1 MKENLEQQILAV
13 AEELFIANGF
23 DGTSTTMIAQKVGCN
38 QALIHYYFRT
48 KENLFQQ
55 IFVRKFEATITHL
68 LEPLTSELPFNEK
81 ITNCINIYFDLLQ
94 NNRQLPSC
102 IINELAFNPQRREFI
117 RNRFIKNSI
126 RQNVYYRFSET
137 IKNEIQQGNIR
148 PIQPFDLILNII
160 SLCLFIFITLPIY
173 TDLLERTPDQVND
186 YINHRRQE
194 IITQIITSLH
204 PNTK

>member
-102 IINELAFNPQRREFI
+102 IIHELAFNPQRREFI
-117 RNRFIKNSI
+117 RNRFIKSPI

-137 IKNEIQQGNIR
+137 IKNEIRQGNIR
-148 PIQPFDLILNII
+148 PIEPFDLIFNIT
-160 SLCLFIFITLPIY
+160 SLCLFTFITLPIY
-173 TDLLERTPDQVND
+173 ADLLECTPDQVND

-194 IITQIITSLH
+194 IITQIITSLY
-204 PNTK
+204 T

>member
-23 DGTSTTMIAQKVGCN
+23 DGTSTTTIAHKVGCN

-68 LEPLTSELPFNEK
+68 LEPLVSNLPFNEK

-94 NNRQLPSC
+94 NNRQLPTC

-126 RQNVYYRFSET
+126 RQNAYYRYCEA
-137 IKNEIQQGNIR
+137 IENEIQQGNIR
-148 PIQPFDLILNII
+148 SIPPFDLLLNII
-160 SLCLFIFITLPIY
+160 SLSLFTFITLPIY
-173 TDLLERTPDQVND
+173 TDLLERTPEQVEA

-204 PNTK
+204 P

>member
-23 DGTSTTMIAQKVGCN
+23 DGTSTTTIAQKVGCN

-55 IFVRKFEATITHL
+55 IFVRKFEATITNL
-68 LEPLTSELPFNEK
+68 LEPLTSELPFIEK

-94 NNRQLPSC
+94 DNRQLPTC

-117 RNRFIKNSI
+117 RNRFIKSPI
-126 RQNVYYRFSET
+126 RQEAYYRYYET
-137 IKNEIQQGNIR
+137 IENEIRQGNIR
-148 PIQPFDLILNII
+148 PIESFDLILNII
-160 SLCLFIFITLPIY
+160 SLCLFTFITLPIY
-173 TDLLERTPDQVND
+173 TDLLERTPEQVEE

-204 PNTK
+204 P

>member
-23 DGTSTTMIAQKVGCN
+23 DGTSTTTIAQKVGCN

-68 LEPLTSELPFNEK
+68 LEPLTSELPFIEK
-81 ITNCINIYFDLLQ
+81 ITNCINIYFDLLRD
-94 NNRQLPSC
+94 NRQLPTC

-117 RNRFIKNSI
+117 RNRFIKSPI
-126 RQNVYYRFSET
+126 RQEAYYRYYET
-137 IKNEIQQGNIR
+137 IGNEIRQGNIR
-148 PIQPFDLILNII
+148 PIEPFDLILNII
-160 SLCLFIFITLPIY
+160 SLCLFTFITLPIY
-173 TDLLERTPDQVND
+173 TDLLERTPEQVEE

-194 IITQIITSLH
+194 IITQIITSLR
-204 PNTK
+204 P

>member
-1 MKENLEQQILAV
+1 MKENLEQQIFAV

-68 LEPLTSELPFNEK
+68 LEPLSSELPFNEK

-102 IINELAFNPQRREFI
+102 IIHELAFNPQRREFI
-117 RNRFIKNSI
+117 RNRFIKNPI

-137 IKNEIQQGNIR
+137 IKNEIRQGNIR
-148 PIQPFDLILNII
+148 PIESFDLIFNII
-160 SLCLFIFITLPIY
+160 SLCLFTFITLPIY

-194 IITQIITSLH
+194 IITQIITSLR
-204 PNTK
+204 P

>member
-23 DGTSTTMIAQKVGCN
+23 DGTSTTTIAQKVGCN

-102 IINELAFNPQRREFI
+102 IIHELAFNPQRREFI
-117 RNRFIKNSI
+117 RNRFIKNPI

-137 IKNEIQQGNIR
+137 IKNEIRQGNIR
-148 PIQPFDLILNII
+148 PIEPFDLIFNII
-160 SLCLFIFITLPIY
+160 SLCLFTFITLPIY
-173 TDLLERTPDQVND
+173 ADLLERTPEQVND

>member
-23 DGTSTTMIAQKVGCN
+23 DGTSTTTIARKVGCN

-102 IINELAFNPQRREFI
+102 IIHELAFNPQRREFI
-117 RNRFIKNSI
+117 RNRFIKNPI

-137 IKNEIQQGNIR
+137 IKNEIRQGNIR
-148 PIQPFDLILNII
+148 PIEPFDLIFNII
-160 SLCLFIFITLPIY
+160 SLCLFTFITLPIY
-173 TDLLERTPDQVND
+173 TDLLECTPNQVND

-194 IITQIITSLH
+194 IITQIITSLY
-204 PNTK
+204 T

>member
-23 DGTSTTMIAQKVGCN
+23 DGTSTTTIAQKVGCN

-94 NNRQLPSC
+94 NNRQLPTC

-117 RNRFIKNSI
+117 RNRFIKNPI
-126 RQNVYYRFSET
+126 RQEAYYRYYET
-137 IKNEIQQGNIR
+137 IENEIRQGNIR
-148 PIQPFDLILNII
+148 PIEPFDLILNII
-160 SLCLFIFITLPIY
+160 SLCLFTFITLPIY
-173 TDLLERTPDQVND
+173 TDLLERTPEQVEE

-204 PNTK
+204 P

>member
-23 DGTSTTMIAQKVGCN
+23 DGTSTTIIAQKVGCN

-68 LEPLTSELPFNEK
+68 LEPLTSELPFIEK

-94 NNRQLPSC
+94 DNRQLPTC

-117 RNRFIKNSI
+117 RNRFIKSPI
-126 RQNVYYRFSET
+126 RQEAYYRYYET
-137 IKNEIQQGNIR
+137 IGNEIRQGNIR
-148 PIQPFDLILNII
+148 PIEPFGLILNII
-160 SLCLFIFITLPIY
+160 SLCLFTFITLPIY
-173 TDLLERTPDQVND
+173 TDLLERTPEQVND

-194 IITQIITSLH
+194 IITQIITSLY
-204 PNTK
+204 T

>member
-81 ITNCINIYFDLLQ
+81 ITNCINIYFDLLRD
-94 NNRQLPSC
+94 NRQLPTC

-117 RNRFIKNSI
+117 RNRFIKSPI
-126 RQNVYYRFSET
+126 RQEAYYRYYET
-137 IKNEIQQGNIR
+137 IGNEIRQGNIR
-148 PIQPFDLILNII
+148 PIEPFDLILNII
-160 SLCLFIFITLPIY
+160 SLCLFTFITLPIY
-173 TDLLERTPDQVND
+173 TDLLECTPEQVEE

-194 IITQIITSLH
+194 IITQIITSLR
-204 PNTK
+204 P

>member
-13 AEELFIANGF
+13 AEQLFIAKGYNA
-23 DGTSTTMIAQKVGCN
+23 TSTTEIARTVGCN

-55 IFVRKFEATITHL
+55 IFVQKFENIITEL
-68 LEPLTSELPFNEK
+68 LEPLTSELPFDEK
-81 ITNCINIYFDLLQ
+81 ITNCINIYFDLLKD
-94 NNRQLPSC
+94 NPLLPTC

-117 RNRFIKNSI
+117 RNRFIKNPI
-126 RQNVYYRFSET
+126 RQSAFYQYCET
-137 IKNEIQQGNIR
+137 VDNAVSQGNIR

-160 SLCLFIFITLPIY
+160 SPCLFTFITLPIY
-173 TDLLERTPDQVND
+173 TDLLELTPEQTEN

-194 IITQIITSLH
+194 IITSIITSLH
-204 PNTK
+204 P

>member
-81 ITNCINIYFDLLQ
+81 ITNCINIYFDLLRD
-94 NNRQLPSC
+94 NRQLPTC

-117 RNRFIKNSI
+117 RNHFIKSPI
-126 RQNVYYRFSET
+126 RQEAYYRYYET
-137 IKNEIQQGNIR
+137 IENEIRQGNIR
-148 PIQPFDLILNII
+148 PIEPFDLILNII
-160 SLCLFIFITLPIY
+160 SLCLFTFITLPIY
-173 TDLLERTPDQVND
+173 TDLLERTPKQVEE

-194 IITQIITSLH
+194 IITQITTSLK
-204 PNTK
+204 PSIK

>member
-1 MKENLEQQILAV
+1 MKKNLEQQILAV

-81 ITNCINIYFDLLQ
+81 IANCINIYFDLLQ

-102 IINELAFNPQRREFI
+102 IIHELVFNPQRREFI
-117 RNRFIKNSI
+117 RNLLIKNPI

-137 IKNEIQQGNIR
+137 IKNEIRQGNIR
-148 PIQPFDLILNII
+148 QIEPFDLIFNII
-160 SLCLFIFITLPIY
+160 SLCLFTFITLPIY
-173 TDLLERTPDQVND
+173 TDLLECTPNQVND

-194 IITQIITSLH
+194 IITQIITSLY
-204 PNTK
+204 T

>member
-81 ITNCINIYFDLLQ
+81 ITNCINIYFDLLRD
-94 NNRQLPSC
+94 NRQLPTC

-117 RNRFIKNSI
+117 RNRFIKSPI
-126 RQNVYYRFSET
+126 RQEAYYRYYET
-137 IKNEIQQGNIR
+137 IGNEIRQGNIR
-148 PIQPFDLILNII
+148 PIEPFDLILNII
-160 SLCLFIFITLPIY
+160 SLCLFTFITLLIY
-173 TDLLERTPDQVND
+173 TDLLERTPEQVEE

-194 IITQIITSLH
+194 IITQIITSLR
-204 PNTK
+204 P

>member
-23 DGTSTTMIAQKVGCN
+23 DGTSTTTIAQKVGCN

-102 IINELAFNPQRREFI
+102 IIHELAFNPQRREFI
-117 RNRFIKNSI
+117 RNRFIKNPI

-137 IKNEIQQGNIR
+137 IENEIQQGNIR
-148 PIQPFDLILNII
+148 QIEPFDLIFNII
-160 SLCLFIFITLPIY
+160 SLCLFTFITLPIY
-173 TDLLERTPDQVND
+173 TDLLERTPEQVEE

-194 IITQIITSLH
+194 IITQITTSLK
-204 PNTK
+204 PSIK

>member
-23 DGTSTTMIAQKVGCN
+23 DGTSTTTIARKVGCN

-102 IINELAFNPQRREFI
+102 IIHELAFNPQRREFI
-117 RNRFIKNSI
+117 RNRFIKNPI

-137 IKNEIQQGNIR
+137 IKNEIRQGNIR
-148 PIQPFDLILNII
+148 PIEPFDLIFNII
-160 SLCLFIFITLPIY
+160 SRCRVTFITLPIY
-173 TDLLERTPDQVND
+173 TDLLECTPNQVND

-194 IITQIITSLH
+194 IITQIITSLY
-204 PNTK
+204 P

>member
-23 DGTSTTMIAQKVGCN
+23 DGTSTTIIAQKVGCN

-55 IFVRKFEATITHL
+55 IFVRKFEATITLL
-68 LEPLTSELPFNEK
+68 LEPLTSELPFIEK

-94 NNRQLPSC
+94 DNRQLPTC

-117 RNRFIKNSI
+117 RNRFIKSPI
-126 RQNVYYRFSET
+126 RQEAYYRYYET
-137 IKNEIQQGNIR
+137 IGNEIRQGNIR
-148 PIQPFDLILNII
+148 PIEPFDLILNII
-160 SLCLFIFITLPIY
+160 SLCLFTFITLPIY
-173 TDLLERTPDQVND
+173 TDLLERTPEQVND

-194 IITQIITSLH
+194 IITQIITSLY
-204 PNTK
+204 T

>member
-23 DGTSTTMIAQKVGCN
+23 DGTSTTTIAQKVGCN

-68 LEPLTSELPFNEK
+68 LEPLTSELPFIEK

-94 NNRQLPSC
+94 DNRQLPTC

-117 RNRFIKNSI
+117 RNRFIKSPI
-126 RQNVYYRFSET
+126 RQEAYYRYYET
-137 IKNEIQQGNIR
+137 IGNEIRQGNIR
-148 PIQPFDLILNII
+148 QIEPFDLILNII
-160 SLCLFIFITLPIY
+160 SL
-173 TDLLERTPDQVND
+173 V
-186 YINHRRQE
+186 
-194 IITQIITSLH
+194 
-204 PNTK
+204 TKA

>member
-23 DGTSTTMIAQKVGCN
+23 DGTSTTTIAQKVGCN

-117 RNRFIKNSI
+117 RNRFIKNPI

-137 IKNEIQQGNIR
+137 IKNEIRQGNIR
-148 PIQPFDLILNII
+148 PIEPFDLILNIM
-160 SLCLFIFITLPIY
+160 SLCLFTFITLPIY
-173 TDLLERTPDQVND
+173 TDLLERTPEQVEE

-194 IITQIITSLH
+194 IITQIITSLR
-204 PNTK
+204 P

>member
-102 IINELAFNPQRREFI
+102 IIHELAFNPQRREFI
-117 RNRFIKNSI
+117 RNRFIKNPI

-137 IKNEIQQGNIR
+137 IKNEIRQGNIR
-148 PIQPFDLILNII
+148 PIESFDLIFNII
-160 SLCLFIFITLPIY
+160 SLCLFTFITLPIY

-204 PNTK
+204 P

>member
-102 IINELAFNPQRREFI
+102 IIHELAFNPQRREFI

-126 RQNVYYRFSET
+126 RQNAYYHYCET
-137 IKNEIQQGNIR
+137 VENEIQQGNIR